1 MGFTKLLELLFIKIV
16 ECSIYSKLSH
26 AKDIFMMVSSRYNI
40 SQSYL
45 YKLSTA
51 SCLTVILVA
60 TGCQSAAESSATA
73 PNQSTDS
80 SSVSVSDMSQQTLK
94 QQALR
99 IQRALANNDFA
110 RITDDIHPTRGVRFS
125 MYAYVRPDSDK
136 VFSRE
141 QYAQYLQQSKIRF
154 TWGEK
159 DGTGD
164 PLITSLPTYLESWV
178 DSKKFNNARITVNK
192 FESRGNMINN
202 VKDIYPKSDVV
213 DFHYQGTD
221 EYSGMDWRG
230 MRLVFDDYQGKRY
243 LVAIINDQWTV

>member
-1 MGFTKLLELLFIKIV
+1 MMPSTR
-16 ECSIYSKLSH
+16 SN
-26 AKDIFMMVSSRYNI
+26 IF
-40 SQSYL
+40 QSYL

-51 SCLTVILVA
+51 ASFGLVLA
-60 TGCQSAAESSATA
+60 ITGCQSSAESNAST
-73 PNQSTDS
+73 PNQSTGNP
-80 SSVSVSDMSQQTLK
+80 SVPIVSDMSQQTLK

-99 IQRALANNDFA
+99 IQRALANNDFS

-125 MYAYVRPDSDK
+125 MYAYVRTDTDK

-159 DGTGD
+159 DGTGEALVV
-164 PLITSLPTYLESWV
+164 PLPEYLRTWI
-178 DSKKFNNARITVNK
+178 DAKKYNNARITINE

-202 VKDIYPKSDVV
+202 VNEAYPKSDVV
-213 DFHYQGTD
+213 DFHYKGTA
-221 EYSGMDWRG
+221 EYDGMDWRG

-243 LVAIINDQWTV
+243 LIGIVNDRWTV